1 MSSVGR
7 ATYRPARPPDARI
20 PVGSGLEG
28 LDGVEACKRP
38 IGQAAEARIG
48 PEGGQ
53 VGHRNPSEGLRLV
66 VADRHR
72 TGRRQHQEPDIVVLV
87 RILGRRIHKVDVQVD
102 GRLHHPQPSDA
113 RLLDGLPERHTGEV
127 GITVGVPAGLEPAP
141 QLGVEQ
147 DQDPAVR
154 RIHDQRRARQ
164 VPGATGPVEG
174 VGPGVQEFQ
183 DPVLLRTDRSGLD
196 GVPGIVDLSSGQVGS

>member
-1 MSSVGR
+1 M
-7 ATYRPARPPDARI
+7 
-20 PVGSGLEG
+20 
-28 LDGVEACKRP
+28 
-38 IGQAAEARIG
+38 
-48 PEGGQ
+48 
-53 VGHRNPSEGLRLV
+53 
-66 VADRHR
+66 
-72 TGRRQHQEPDIVVLV
+72 VLV
-87 RILGRRIHKVDVQVD
+87 GVLGRRIHEVDVQVD
-102 GRLHHPQPSDA
+102 GRLHHPQPGDA

-164 VPGATGPVEG
+164 VPRATGPVEG

-183 DPVLLRTDRSGLD
+183 NPVLLRTDRSGLD
-196 GVPGIVDLSSGQVGS
+196 GVPGIVDLSSGQVGQVGGRGSRAGGPGTHVAVPAHPPRWARMACGGTMGSWSPTDTPT